1 MTGRRA
7 EREKRTRARGFQRS
21 KELIVARGS
30 LRRYDTQAKWSLWI
44 SLLSA
49 VTLIALAGLEARNF
63 NFNLKVIVF
72 GKHSPYQWVLL
83 GTVALTI
90 LLSTAGLLL
99 GINSAGQ
106 RRNELQ
112 KRSWAGFFIG
122 TGVLSLTLILFVAFW
137 KMRLALGD

>member
-1 MTGRRA
+1 MTRRRA
-7 EREKRTRARGFQRS
+7 EREKRTRARGFQPS

-49 VTLIALAGLEARNF
+49 VMLIMLAGLEARNF
-63 NFNLKVIVF
+63 KPDLKVIVF
-72 GKHSPYQWVLL
+72 GKHSPYQWVVL
-83 GTVALTI
+83 GTVAVTI
-90 LLSTAGLLL
+90 LLSTVGLLL

-112 KRSWAGFFIG
+112 KHSWAGFFIG
-122 TGVLSLTLILFVAFW
+122 TGVLSLALILFVAFW
-137 KMRLALGD
+137 EMKLVLGE